1 MMKKHEN
8 IKTANLKR
16 NNQYYW
22 YTNIMTKLVSVLLFI
37 MSLGI
42 CLASQSVLAISNH
55 RNNYEES
62 VTDLLDKGDLAEFFD
77 LGTGIFATILFALSL
92 IAYKRIKSRR
102 ILYVAIAFAI
112 FAIRVIVSNLDLF
125 IPEIES
131 SGLELLLAVMGFAA
145 LGLFF
150 FAIVRREKIK
160 TRTMH

>member
-1 MMKKHEN
+1 M
-8 IKTANLKR
+8 IKARKAMLKQ

-22 YTNIMTKLVSVLLFI
+22 YTNISTKLVSILLFI
-37 MSLGI
+37 VSSGI
-42 CLASQSVLAISNH
+42 HSTSQSVLAISSL
-55 RNNYEES
+55 RNNYEEP

-77 LGTGIFATILFALSL
+77 LGTGIFAAILFALSL

-125 IPEIES
+125 MPEIES
-131 SGLELLLAVMGFAA
+131 SSLELLLAVMGFAA

-150 FAIVRREKIK
+150 LAIVRREKIR
-160 TRTMH
+160 TRTMNH

>member
-1 MMKKHEN
+1 M
-8 IKTANLKR
+8 IKARKATLKQ

-22 YTNIMTKLVSVLLFI
+22 YTNISTKLVSILLFI
-37 MSLGI
+37 VSSGI
-42 CLASQSVLAISNH
+42 HSISQSVLAISSLS
-55 RNNYEES
+55 NNYEEP

-77 LGTGIFATILFALSL
+77 LGTGIFAAILFALSL

-125 IPEIES
+125 MPEIES
-131 SGLELLLAVMGFAA
+131 SSLELLLAVMGFAA

-150 FAIVRREKIK
+150 LAIVRREKIR
-160 TRTMH
+160 TRTMNH

>member
-1 MMKKHEN
+1 
-8 IKTANLKR
+8 
-16 NNQYYW
+16 
-22 YTNIMTKLVSVLLFI
+22 VS
-37 MSLGI
+37 SGI
-42 CLASQSVLAISNH
+42 HSTSQSVLAISSL

-77 LGTGIFATILFALSL
+77 LGTGIFAAILFALSL

-125 IPEIES
+125 MPEIES
-131 SGLELLLAVMGFAA
+131 SSLELLLAVMGFAA

-150 FAIVRREKIK
+150 LAIVRREKIR
-160 TRTMH
+160 TRTMNH